1 MGLTVKRPG
10 LTQGATDFNS
20 WYAAAG
26 NGTLYTGDFLAFT
39 TASSQFAGNGAA
51 LAGNVWVFVA
61 TQDVWLSQ
69 GANPTAAKAAG
80 SRFVKA
86 GYEVVIDGAQG
97 AKLAVL
103 GDSVSGNACLF
114 AVSA

>member
-1 MGLTVKRPG
+1 MSITLKRPG
-10 LTQGATDFNS
+10 LVGATDFNS

-26 NGTLYTGDFLAFT
+26 SGTAYTSDFLAFT
-39 TASSQFAGNGAA
+39 ATSSQFAGIGAA
-51 LAGNVWVFVA
+51 LVGGGVFVFIA

-69 GANPTAAKAAG
+69 GSNPTAAKAIG

-86 GYEVVIDGAQG
+86 GSEIVVDGSQG

-103 GDSVSGNACLF
+103 ADAIAGNACLF